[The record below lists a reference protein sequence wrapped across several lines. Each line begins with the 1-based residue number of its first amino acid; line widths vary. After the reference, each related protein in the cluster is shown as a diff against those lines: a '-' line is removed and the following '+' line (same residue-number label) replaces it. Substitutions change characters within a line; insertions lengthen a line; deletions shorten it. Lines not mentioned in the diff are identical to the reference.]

1 MATQNTQEHFSSPT
15 GYKDMIKYI
24 TPAFQQNIWFSGSP
38 KVTFRISLNVT
49 FPEPETRYRL
59 WPVQVDFSTGNGD
72 REVWLIVLESL
83 DATLIKPENR
93 FQPREKNYFEGN
105 SMIKNDILIFR

>member
-1 MATQNTQEHFSSPT
+1 
-15 GYKDMIKYI
+15 MIKYV

-49 FPEPETRYRL
+49 FPEPGTRCRL

-83 DATLIKPENR
+83 DATLNI
-93 FQPREKNYFEGN
+93 FSKNQAHVCNITVTGYEIVVAGYQN
-105 SMIKNDILIFR
+105 PKSELI

>member
-1 MATQNTQEHFSSPT
+1 M
-15 GYKDMIKYI
+15 
-24 TPAFQQNIWFSGSP
+24 
-38 KVTFRISLNVT
+38 TFRISLNVT
-49 FPEPETRYRL
+49 FPEPGTRCRL